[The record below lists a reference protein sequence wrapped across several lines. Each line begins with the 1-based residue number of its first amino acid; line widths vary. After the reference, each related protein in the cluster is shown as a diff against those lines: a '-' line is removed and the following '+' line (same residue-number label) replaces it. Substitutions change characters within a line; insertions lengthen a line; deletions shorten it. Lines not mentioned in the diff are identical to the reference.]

1 MADVWGAAAHLR
13 SGQGQ
18 QQRGPKQVGGQQ
30 DGGEVSGGVEAA
42 VAEG

>member
-18 QQRGPKQVGGQQ
+18 QQGGPQHNGGQQ
-30 DGGEVSGGVEAA
+30 HGQEVSGGVEAA